1 MTRWISVG
9 LVGVLAFLVGT
20 AGSAPA
26 QSRSP
31 FPLAEGNRW
40 THRGTET
47 NFTRTMLVRGQADAL
62 VLSGLPGAPPLRV
75 RWLGETVQAWDSG
88 NDRWE
93 ALFRFG
99 EPARSSYRVNLANAP
114 LWRNLVVT
122 VDSKRAPVEYAG
134 RMRLCTR
141 FSFATKSKIVD
152 AGLESMS
159 FAPGVGPVLIA
170 EQTIAGT
177 RELELTS
184 HRVK

>member
-1 MTRWISVG
+1 MIRWISVG
-9 LVGVLAFLVGT
+9 LVGLLAFLVGT

-26 QSRSP
+26 QPRSP

-40 THRGTET
+40 TLRDQESIATTRMTVRET
-47 NFTRTMLVRGQADAL
+47 GGNL
-62 VLSGLPGAPPLRV
+62 VLSGLPGAPALRV

-88 NDRWE
+88 SDRWE

-122 VDSKRAPVEYAG
+122 VDSKRAPVDYAG
-134 RMRLCTR
+134 RVRMCTR
-141 FSFATKSKIVD
+141 FSFSAKSKTRD

-159 FAPGVGPVLIA
+159 FAPGIGPVLIA

-177 RELELTS
+177 RELELMS
-184 HRVK
+184 HRAK